1 MLSCFYI
8 FSPPSFYSLGSLL
21 LFEIDT
27 FFWEIFDGFLNLIEA
42 SSPKQWKWLGKCHSA
57 AFRNRETG
65 RIAMQLTKYQLVI
78 VPQNFSSHRWKST
91 KYPHD
96 LWNRSKSHQIQK
108 KIPVLYWPT
117 GFPTWFHPCHGLSG
131 DSLCHFESQ
140 QTSETQQKAGVV
152 GGARGSCSRPRAQK
166 NLSQAKISA
175 ASALLSKT

>member
-1 MLSCFYI
+1 MEMVGQMSLSCI
-8 FSPPSFYSLGSLL
+8 SKQR
-21 LFEIDT
+21 D
-27 FFWEIFDGFLNLIEA
+27 WE
-42 SSPKQWKWLGKCHSA
+42 WLQC
-57 AFRNRETG
+57 N
-65 RIAMQLTKYQLVI
+65 LTKYQLVI

-140 QTSETQQKAGVV
+140 QTFRNAAEGGSRWGGSGFLQPTAGPKKPVPGKDQCCFCAIVQDLVIEDFVCCLGCRFCWYYCCCKA
-152 GGARGSCSRPRAQK
+152 AWA
-166 NLSQAKISA
+166 
-175 ASALLSKT
+175 